1 MLAEV
6 KGIKGH
12 QVSRIIY
19 LQSGHLGDF
28 KFPDYE
34 WKV

>member
-1 MLAEV
+1 MLADV

-12 QVSRIIY
+12 KVPHIIY

-28 KFPDYE
+28 KFPHYE